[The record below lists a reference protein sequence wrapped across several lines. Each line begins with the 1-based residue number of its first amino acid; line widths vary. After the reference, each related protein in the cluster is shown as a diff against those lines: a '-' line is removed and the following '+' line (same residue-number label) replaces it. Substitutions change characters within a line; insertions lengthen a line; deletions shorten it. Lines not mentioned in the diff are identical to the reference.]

1 MVPDIS
7 PARLLMLFT
16 EGLLEPLRG
25 WVKAFKPPNL
35 QDAIWRTR
43 DLMGS
48 AAKAKFTPRPPI
60 NQGAKD
66 PRAMDRGKGR
76 MDEATRRELRRKQL
90 CFTCKEPWEPGHK
103 CMGKGKVHYIEVIS
117 DDEEDE
123 EIGHI
128 QNIEANQPSPDN
140 AQGEGGEETDFG
152 PSGEKKITIASISGV
167 PKYSTFRMR
176 GVLQGQKVSVLIDGG
191 ASHNFI
197 DSALVKR
204 RHIPT
209 VEFEGFRVEVAGGN
223 TMPCDRYIPGLSLT
237 LGRYDLAQDFYVMD
251 LPDTNVILGVQWLS
265 TLGPITTNYKTM
277 EMSFN
282 GENGKRVTLRG
293 MTGNAPKVV
302 TTKRMEAIFR
312 REDIVYAAECLI
324 SVQVDKEG
332 HPHYSHDI
340 QKIIDSH
347 SKVFEPIPPG
357 PPPDRGFEHIIELEE
372 GAKPVITT
380 PYRHPKRY
388 KDEIEKAIKEL
399 LDMGHIRP
407 SSSPF
412 ASSVVLVKK
421 KDGTMRMCI
430 DYRALNKKTIKNR
443 YPIPRIDE
451 LLDELHGAIYFTKID
466 LRSGYHQIKMRE
478 QDVPKTT
485 FRCHY
490 GHYEFLVMPFGLT
503 NAPTTFQSCMNH
515 VFNKQLRKFLL
526 VFFDDLLIYSKTW
539 EDHLKHVD
547 QILSIMEEQS
557 LYAKE
562 SKCEFGMTEVLYL
575 GHIIGEKGVQVHQ
588 EKIQAILDWPT
599 PKILLS

>member
-48 AAKAKFTPRPPI
+48 TTKAKFTPRPPI
-60 NQGAKD
+60 NQGEKD
-66 PRAMDRGKGR
+66 QRGMDRGKGR

-117 DDEEDE
+117 DDEEE
-123 EIGHI
+123 EEMGHI
-128 QNIEANQPSPDN
+128 HNMEANQPSSDN
-140 AQGEGGEETDFG
+140 VQGEEGEETYLG
-152 PSGEKKITIASISGV
+152 PTGEKKITIASISGV
-167 PKYSTFRMR
+167 PKYNTFRMR
-176 GVLQGQKVSVLIDGG
+176 GVLQGQKVYVLIDGG

-197 DSALVKR
+197 DSTLVKR

-209 VEFEGFRVEVAGGN
+209 VEFEGFCVEVAGGN

-237 LGRYDLAQDFYVMD
+237 LGRYDLAQEFYVMD

-302 TTKRMEAIFR
+302 TTKCMEAIFR
-312 REDIVYAAECLI
+312 REDIVYATECLI

-340 QKIIDSH
+340 QKSLT
-347 SKVFEPIPPG
+347 V
-357 PPPDRGFEHIIELEE
+357 
-372 GAKPVITT
+372 TT
-380 PYRHPKRY
+380 R
-388 KDEIEKAIKEL
+388 
-399 LDMGHIRP
+399 
-407 SSSPF
+407 F
-412 ASSVVLVKK
+412 
-421 KDGTMRMCI
+421 
-430 DYRALNKKTIKNR
+430 LNLFHQ
-443 YPIPRIDE
+443 D
-451 LLDELHGAIYFTKID
+451 H
-466 LRSGYHQIKMRE
+466 HQI
-478 QDVPKTT
+478 
-485 FRCHY
+485 
-490 GHYEFLVMPFGLT
+490 GG
-503 NAPTTFQSCMNH
+503 
-515 VFNKQLRKFLL
+515 
-526 VFFDDLLIYSKTW
+526 
-539 EDHLKHVD
+539 
-547 QILSIMEEQS
+547 LSI
-557 LYAKE
+557 L
-562 SKCEFGMTEVLYL
+562 
-575 GHIIGEKGVQVHQ
+575 
-588 EKIQAILDWPT
+588 
-599 PKILLS
+599 